1 MMRRART
8 VWLLVVTVLLVGCLI
23 VPVTGSAA
31 KSKFVFFSWWTAGGE
46 ADGLNE
52 LIKMYEQKYPG
63 IEVVNAT
70 VAGGAGTNAKAV
82 LKTRMLGGDPPDSFQ
97 VHGGSELIDTWV
109 KTNYME
115 SVTKLYKQNGWL
127 KAFPK
132 AIVDMLSYKGEIYA
146 VPVNI
151 HRGNCL
157 WYNAK
162 IFKDNG
168 LKPPASFDD
177 FFAVADKLKAKG
189 LTPLAIASR
198 NKWEVSHL
206 FEDVLLGVAGPQFF
220 KDLFAGK
227 VAWTDPKV
235 KEALTMLK
243 KMFQYVNA
251 DHATMT
257 WDQACGYLVSGKAAM
272 TVMGDWAKGYFTA
285 NNWQP
290 NVQFGV
296 VPSPN
301 TAGKFVVVNDSF
313 GLPKKAKNRDA
324 ALKWLTLTGS
334 KEGQNAF
341 NPKKGSIPARIDVS
355 RAPYDP
361 IALST
366 MDDFSKDALVPSC
379 PHGSAVIDAF
389 ASALNDEMGVF
400 ISEQNVEATAGRL
413 EKQAKDLG
421 ARK

>member
-1 MMRRART
+1 MMRFRKTASF
-8 VWLLVVTVLLVGCLI
+8 LLVVVILVCCLM
-23 VPVTGSAA
+23 VPVSGAA

-52 LIKMYEQKYPG
+52 LIQMYQRKHPE

-82 LKTRMLGGDPPDSFQ
+82 LKTRMLGGDPPDCFQ

-109 KTNYME
+109 RTNYME
-115 SVTKLYKQNGWL
+115 PLTKLYREQNWL

-132 AIVDMLSYKGEIYA
+132 AIIDMLSYKGEIYA
-146 VPVNI
+146 VPVNV

-168 LKPPASFDD
+168 LKPPATFED
-177 FFAVADKLKAKG
+177 FFAVAEKLRAAG
-189 LTPLAIASR
+189 ITPLSIASR

-206 FEDVLLGVAGPQFF
+206 FEDVLLGVAGPAFF
-220 KDLFAGK
+220 QDLFAGRA
-227 VAWTDPKV
+227 AWTDPKV
-235 KEALTMLK
+235 KESLTMLK
-243 KMFQYVNA
+243 RMLRYVNE
-251 DHATMT
+251 DHATLT

-272 TVMGDWAKGYFTA
+272 NVMGDWAKGYFTA
-285 NNWQP
+285 NGWKP
-290 NVQFGV
+290 KVDFDV
-296 VPSPN
+296 LPSPG

-313 GLPKKAKNRDA
+313 GLPKKAKNRSA
-324 ALKWLTLTGS
+324 ALKWLELTGS
-334 KEGQNAF
+334 PEGQNAF

-355 RAPYDP
+355 RRPYDP
-361 IALST
+361 IALDT
-366 MDDFSKDALVPSC
+366 MDDFGRDILVPSC

-389 ASALNDEMGVF
+389 ATALNDEMGVF
-400 ISEQNVEATAGRL
+400 ISEQDVDATAARL
-413 EKQAKDLG
+413 EQQARDLG
-421 ARK
+421 VRG